1 MMELGLLTIPYHS
14 ILDIISFLPDDGQ
27 TWKNFTLTCKP
38 LRKLLFEF
46 FPFHGQGSTTQYTN
60 NIHFIILSS
69 NRDVE
74 QSERNHGK
82 K

>member
-38 LRKLLFEF
+38 LRKLSFEF
-46 FPFHGQGSTTQYTN
+46 FPFHGQGSFVFAIQHSTN
-60 NIHFIILSS
+60 NTFYYLIFKQ
-69 NRDVE
+69 RC
-74 QSERNHGK
+74 GAK
-82 K
+82 